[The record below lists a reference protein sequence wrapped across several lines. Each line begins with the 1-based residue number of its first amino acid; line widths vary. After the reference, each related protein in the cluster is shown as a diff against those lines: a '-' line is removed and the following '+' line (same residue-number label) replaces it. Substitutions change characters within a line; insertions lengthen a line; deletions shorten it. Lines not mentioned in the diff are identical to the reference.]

1 MTLVKLVNNA
11 NGGNAT
17 AANFHLTAAANGTNF
32 VEGDGTA
39 TAAVPAGPYTLAET
53 PQPGYAASA
62 SGFVCSTQQTGF
74 SVTVPEASE
83 VTCTITNNDQAVDL
97 QLTKSDGGFVGTSG
111 QQTPFPYTITVQNL
125 GPRELDNEPVTVV
138 DDLPAAFEWV
148 APAPAGCTIAG
159 QQLTCDVAPASL
171 RPVGTMVTITATARL
186 KAGTTAGTYDNRAY
200 VTTQDDSVTTP
211 PPCTDAAAVAADNNV
226 DCESTPVTPVAD
238 MAIVKS
244 ASVPQ
249 VGAGGGFT
257 WLLDVTNNGPDPAVS
272 VVINDIVPGQVTVT
286 GVTSAQFSCSNSGNT
301 VTCTKASMAVG
312 ETGAISIA
320 VTVPTS
326 AASGTVDNIG
336 TVTATTPD
344 NNPSNN
350 SDDASVTI
358 VAQAPPLPPPP
369 PVILPPTGSNS
380 TTPVTWAAISL
391 VLIGGL
397 VMLVSRRRR
406 DHTSVD

>member
-1 MTLVKLVNNA
+1 MN
-11 NGGNAT
+11 
-17 AANFHLTAAANGTNF
+17 
-32 VEGDGTA
+32 
-39 TAAVPAGPYTLAET
+39 
-53 PQPGYAASA
+53 
-62 SGFVCSTQQTGF
+62 
-74 SVTVPEASE
+74 
-83 VTCTITNNDQAVDL
+83 
-97 QLTKSDGGFVGTSG
+97 
-111 QQTPFPYTITVQNL
+111 
-125 GPRELDNEPVTVV
+125 
-138 DDLPAAFEWV
+138 
-148 APAPAGCTIAG
+148 
-159 QQLTCDVAPASL
+159 
-171 RPVGTMVTITATARL
+171 
-186 KAGTTAGTYDNRAY
+186 
-200 VTTQDDSVTTP
+200 
-211 PPCTDAAAVAADNNV
+211 
-226 DCESTPVTPVAD
+226 PVAD
-238 MAIVKS
+238 VAIVKS

-257 WLLDVTNNGPDPAVS
+257 WLLDVTNNGPDPAVG

-320 VTVPTS
+320 VTVPAS
-326 AASGTVDNIG
+326 AASGTVTNIG

-344 NNPSNN
+344 NNPANN
-350 SDDASVTI
+350 SDDASVTV

-391 VLIGGL
+391 VLIGGM